1 MTKRI
6 DWDLILS
13 KFNNSSLSVKE
24 FPLSQ
29 GISSSGLY
37 KKLRECDVDNAFVE
51 VSNIPNHNKIKV
63 IINGNSLEYPCC
75 ISIFPKT
82 YAKDMFKTR
91 LKTICITVFTIYF

>member
-24 FPLSQ
+24 FALSE

-51 VSNIPNHNKIKV
+51 VSNIPNYTNTIKV
-63 IINGNSLEYPCC
+63 NINGNSLEYPCC
-75 ISIFPKT
+75 INLIE
-82 YAKDMFKTR
+82 
-91 LKTICITVFTIYF
+91 LKKLISALKND

>member
-24 FPLSQ
+24 FALSQ

-75 ISIFPKT
+75 ISLIE
-82 YAKDMFKTR
+82 
-91 LKTICITVFTIYF
+91 LKKLLKL

>member
-24 FPLSQ
+24 FALSE

-37 KKLRECDVDNAFVE
+37 KKLRNSNNDNPFVE
-51 VSNIPNHNKIKV
+51 VSNIPNHTNTIKV
-63 IINGNSLEYPCC
+63 IINGNSLEYPCYINLIELKKL
-75 ISIFPKT
+75 IS
-82 YAKDMFKTR
+82 A
-91 LKTICITVFTIYF
+91 LKND

>member
-24 FPLSQ
+24 FALSE

-37 KKLRECDVDNAFVE
+37 KRF
-51 VSNIPNHNKIKV
+51 
-63 IINGNSLEYPCC
+63 
-75 ISIFPKT
+75 IFSWLHP
-82 YAKDMFKTR
+82 M
-91 LKTICITVFTIYF
+91 L